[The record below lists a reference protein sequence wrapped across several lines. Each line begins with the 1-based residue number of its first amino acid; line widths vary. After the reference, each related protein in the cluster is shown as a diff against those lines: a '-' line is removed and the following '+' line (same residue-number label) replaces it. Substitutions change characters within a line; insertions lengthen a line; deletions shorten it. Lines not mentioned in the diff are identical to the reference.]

1 MEEYSPQLHEENINE
16 YSTCIPKLKYHFKT
30 QGKPQFFG
38 KSIIL
43 YSRNQVEKRSW
54 SYLLSSKIA
63 FICQLFCNL
72 PFLSINN
79 SDCRECSL
87 VLDDRTSSV
96 DAIFHFGCTLSLY
109 QGQSGV
115 LTADSRL
122 LIFQIHDASNLGQR
136 VYIQAKFPT
145 SNFNL
150 LTFMRVFGFRVFG
163 LGQKTAPN

>member
-1 MEEYSPQLHEENINE
+1 M
-16 YSTCIPKLKYHFKT
+16 
-30 QGKPQFFG
+30 
-38 KSIIL
+38 L

-72 PFLSINN
+72 PFLSVNN

-96 DAIFHFGCTLSLY
+96 DAVFHFGCTLSLC
-109 QGQSGV
+109 QSQSGV

-122 LIFQIHDASNLGQR
+122 LIFQIAMILFSEMLLYCIELR
-136 VYIQAKFPT
+136 PKSIQAKFRT
-145 SNFNL
+145 FESQSTNL
-150 LTFMRVFGFRVFG
+150 YESLWF
-163 LGQKTAPN
+163 PNR

>member
-1 MEEYSPQLHEENINE
+1 MRKILMNTVHASQNSNII
-16 YSTCIPKLKYHFKT
+16 SKLKENLNFSAS
-30 QGKPQFFG
+30 PFF
-38 KSIIL
+38 
-43 YSRNQVEKRSW
+43 SRNQFEKRSW

-115 LTADSRL
+115 LTTDSSL
-122 LIFQIHDASNLGQR
+122 PLFQIAIILFSKMLLYCIELR
-136 VYIQAKFPT
+136 PKSIQAKFPN

-150 LTFMRVFGFRVFG
+150 LY
-163 LGQKTAPN
+163 